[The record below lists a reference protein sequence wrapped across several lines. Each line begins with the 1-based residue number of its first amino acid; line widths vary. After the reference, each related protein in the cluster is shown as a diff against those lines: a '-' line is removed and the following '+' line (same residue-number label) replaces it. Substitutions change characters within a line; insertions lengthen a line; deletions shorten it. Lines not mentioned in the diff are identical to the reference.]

1 MSLARGLKMRQGD
14 LSTFDP
20 TDRLG
25 SMIGW
30 WQVERGLVKSG
41 SAFASLTDLSG
52 NGHPGLP
59 VAGKNLPAIVAA
71 DAALGNKPSIGFS
84 KDGTGQPVLFAGVV
98 LHVPFTVYLAAYMG
112 SDVGAVQIVFDGAA
126 GAVGNYPRLYTYA
139 GGPPDSLVMIGT
151 NQLLTGIN
159 LTASAFALCAIFD
172 SSGNLSGA
180 SKNSETLDATLD
192 LGNMGATGFV
202 VGIDRSY
209 TPVYAWDGRMAELII
224 MAGRDTKTQAR
235 DMLGYLQG
243 RYPFAIDFDP
253 PGNLYREKF
262 ALALD
267 ANPSFYPVRGLA
279 QMVTPLG
286 AVRLYTRFTPS
297 ATFPGHIE
305 YEWAQHNAG
314 AGPQLTHAAD
324 GTLTVTSGG
333 VSYATELGC
342 PQDTAHDVEYFCA
355 VGGGVVPELAWRCD
369 GPGGAWLPLPLV
381 GAAAMAAITASGNIN
396 LGGDASG
403 NSVVGT
409 FRETVAFT
417 DGAGPAGYLKKS
429 YPAGVLAILGGVHGT
444 AAEAGAWP
452 QIALAATTKAYPR
465 PRMPGTVTTATYET
479 LNTAVATYTALVV
492 GGSTLNVAIVAGGGY
507 GSIFIAGDS
516 AATAYSALQTLCTSL
531 RAGGFN
537 TILVMTV
544 PPATGLTD
552 ATRLALNAS
561 IDASLVSG
569 GYADAVC
576 DWAADA
582 TIGATGVY
590 SNATYFSSS
599 RAFTLK
605 GGRIAGA
612 LAAAT
617 LNAVL
622 P

>member
-1 MSLARGLKMRQGD
+1 MSLYRGIKLRQRD
-14 LSTFDP
+14 LTTFDP
-20 TDRLG
+20 TDRIA

-30 WQVERGLVKSG
+30 WQVERGLVTSG
-41 SAFASLTDLSG
+41 GNFASLTDLSG

-59 VAGKNLPAIVAA
+59 VAGKNLPAISAS
-71 DAALGNKPSIGFS
+71 DSQLGNKPSIGWS
-84 KDGTGQPVLFAGVV
+84 KDGVGQPVLFAGVV
-98 LHVPFTVYLAAYMG
+98 LHVPFTVYMAAYMG
-112 SDVGAVQIVFDGAA
+112 SDVGVVQIIFDGTA
-126 GAVGNYPRLYTYA
+126 GAVSNYPRLYTYA
-139 GGPPDSLVMIGT
+139 GGPPDSLVMNGT

-159 LTASAFALCAIFD
+159 LTSSAFALCAIFD
-172 SSGNLSGA
+172 SSGQLSGA

-192 LGNMGATGFV
+192 LGNVGSTGFV
-202 VGIDRSY
+202 LGIDRSY

-224 MAGRDTKTQAR
+224 MAGRDTKAQTS
-235 DMLGYLQG
+235 DVLSYLQG
-243 RYPFAIDFDP
+243 RYPVPIDFDP

-262 ALALD
+262 AIALD

-279 QMVTPLG
+279 QMVSPLG
-286 AVRLYTRFTPS
+286 AVRLHTRFTPS
-297 ATFPGHIE
+297 ATFQGHIE
-305 YEWAQHNAG
+305 YEWAQHNSG
-314 AGPQLTHAAD
+314 AGPQLTRAVD
-324 GTLTVTSGG
+324 GTLTVTSGS
-333 VSYATELGC
+333 VAYSTELGC
-342 PQDTAHDVEYFCA
+342 PQDTAHDVEFFCA

-369 GPGGAWLPLPLV
+369 GAGGAWLPLPLV
-381 GAAAMAAITASGNIN
+381 GAAAMAAITASGNVN

-403 NSVVGT
+403 NSIVGT

-429 YPAGVLAILGGVHGT
+429 YPAGVLAILGGVQGT

-452 QIALAATTKAYPR
+452 QLALAATTKAYPK

-507 GSIFIAGDS
+507 GSLYIASDS
-516 AATAYSALQTLCTSL
+516 AATAYAALQTLCTSL
-531 RAGGFN
+531 RSGGFN
-537 TILVMTV
+537 KVIVMTV

-552 ATRLALNAS
+552 ATRLSLNTS
-561 IDASLVSG
+561 INASLVSG

-582 TIGATGVY
+582 TIGATGAY

-605 GGRIAGA
+605 GGRIAAA
-612 LAAAT
+612 LAATT